1 MIKVTAKKNADGIYN
16 RVCLKGHAG
25 YAECGFDIICSAVSV
40 LVINTVNSI
49 EQFTEDAFVVEQDE
63 KTDRFEFYITSDIS
77 HETELL
83 MKSLI
88 LGLQGIEEEYGN
100 EHITLFI

>member
-1 MIKVTAKKNADGIYN
+1 MIKVTAEKNADGIYN
-16 RVCLKGHAG
+16 RVRLEGHAE
-25 YAECGFDIICSAVSV
+25 YAEYGSDIICSAVSI

-49 EQFTEDAFVVEQDE
+49 EQFTEDGIVVEQDE
-63 KTDRFEFYITSDIS
+63 KTDRFEFYITSEIS

-83 MKSLI
+83 MKSLF
-88 LGLQGIEEEYGN
+88 LGLQGIREEYGE